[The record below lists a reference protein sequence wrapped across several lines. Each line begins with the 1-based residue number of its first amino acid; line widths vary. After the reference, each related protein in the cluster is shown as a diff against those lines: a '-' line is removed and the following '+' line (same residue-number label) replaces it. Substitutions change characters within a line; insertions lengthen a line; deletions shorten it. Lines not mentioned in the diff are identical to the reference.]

1 MTKKVKSSA
10 ICDNDT
16 NRYVFCDNYYT
27 KYTLGITIDNFSD
40 GEIKLTGT
48 IRTNYIELF
57 NK

>member
-16 NRYVFCDNYYT
+16 NRYVFCDNHYT
-27 KYTLGITIDNFSD
+27 RHTSAIAINKFSD

-48 IRTNYIELF
+48 IINNYIE
-57 NK
+57 